1 MRSRFL
7 LLIACAIVF
16 LPLPGLAQVT
26 DASQRAALQAQLDQI
41 EKDIA
46 NNQGTLS
53 TLKAERAT
61 LESTIA
67 ILDNKIK
74 TAQLQI
80 KQTDLTLK
88 QIGRDISDKQSAIKN
103 VDGKV
108 AAGQDALA
116 QILRQTNEID
126 NTSLA
131 TILLSSGSLS
141 DVFSEV
147 DTFQTLQKS
156 LSDSFTQMAALRSD
170 LSARKAA
177 LEDKQVEA
185 QQARTAQV
193 LAKQAVQS
201 DEQQKK
207 NILSATKGQEANYQQ
222 LIAGKQQ
229 QAAAIRAALFGLR
242 DSGAIP
248 FGTAYQYAKEASTG
262 TGVSAALILAILT
275 QESNLGTNTGSCYV
289 TSLSTGAGKGKN
301 TGTFFA
307 NVMKAPRDTVPFQTV
322 TDAVGR
328 DWGATAVSC
337 PQGGV
342 GYGGA
347 MGPAQFIPSTW
358 MLYKDRLAK
367 LTGES
372 FPDPW
377 NARTAIFATALLM
390 ADNGADAGT
399 RTSERTAALRYFA
412 GAYWN
417 KPANAIYGN
426 SVMDLRD
433 NIQSQIDILNG

>member
-1 MRSRFL
+1 
-7 LLIACAIVF
+7 
-16 LPLPGLAQVT
+16 T
-26 DASQRAALQAQLDQI
+26 DAAQRAQLQAQLDQI

-53 TLKAERAT
+53 TLQAQRTT
-61 LESTIA
+61 LESTIQ

-88 QIGRDISDKQSAIKN
+88 QIGSDITDKQTAIHD

-108 AAGQDALA
+108 AQGEAALA
-116 QILRQTNEID
+116 QIIREQNEID

-141 DVFSEV
+141 DVFREIDS
-147 DTFQTLQKS
+147 FQTLKNS
-156 LSDSFTQMAALRSD
+156 LNDSFTRMAALRDD
-170 LSARKAA
+170 LSARKSA
-177 LEDKQVEA
+177 LEDKQTEA
-185 QQARTAQV
+185 QQVKTAQ
-193 LAKQAVQS
+193 LIAKQAVQD
-201 DEQQKK
+201 DEKQKQ
-207 NILSATKGQEANYQQ
+207 NILTATKGQEATYQQ
-222 LIAGKQQ
+222 LIANKQQ

-248 FGTAYQYAKEASTG
+248 FGTAYQYAKEASSG
-262 TGVSAALILAILT
+262 TGVSPALILAILT
-275 QESNLGTNTGSCYV
+275 QESDLGQNTGSCLV
-289 TSLSTGAGKGKN
+289 TNLSTGEGKGKN
-301 TGTFFA
+301 TGTYFA

-322 TDAVGR
+322 ANAVGR
-328 DWGATAVSC
+328 DWATTAVSC
-337 PQGGV
+337 PQST

-358 MLYKDRLAK
+358 MLYKDRLTK

-377 NARTAIFATALLM
+377 NARTAIFATALYM
-390 ADNGADAGT
+390 SDMGADAGT
-399 RTSERTAALRYFA
+399 ASAERNAACKYFS
-412 GAYWN
+412 GRSCSGSIS
-417 KPANAIYGN
+417 IYGN
-426 SVMDLRD
+426 SVMELRA
-433 NIQSQIDILNG
+433 NIQGQIDILNG